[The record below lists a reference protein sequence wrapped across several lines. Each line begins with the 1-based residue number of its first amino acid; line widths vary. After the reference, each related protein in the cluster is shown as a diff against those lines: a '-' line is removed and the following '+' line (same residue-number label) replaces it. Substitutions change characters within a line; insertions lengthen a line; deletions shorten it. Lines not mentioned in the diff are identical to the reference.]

1 MPCKQS
7 LFRREE
13 KERESEAWWLH
24 LACKGVAVSGGPNTI
39 NQARKIIPQLRKSEV
54 KKLGN
59 LALEDLYKD
68 NNIPLRA
75 LHTIIDLCKAKLN
88 NYMSSHAAAKNI
100 KDKVPCIIRYVNHG
114 IGRLNLGSIFRKKE
128 VIGTLPLPMLK
139 HKDPMVVYK
148 YTPTIRS
155 KIFNY
160 RQTAEEYI
168 EDSEIEMNCDCSSSR
183 FVDSHHGHV
192 ITGDLNIIESAQL
205 RNIFQKGP
213 GYRERRCINWKIA
226 EKSVLEDLDEFIN
239 KWGSKNGVTNKC
251 FSEWKCKVTN
261 MIKEKVKRLR
271 KVSKYEKVSSIF
283 NVCAKELEDLKLKY
297 VLVPVDKASNNIGFI
312 CKKYYLQVLKEEIT
326 SGTYEIYRNTPEEVK
341 EYLKKE
347 MIKIAMPVGKPFI
360 DLPLIHMTLK
370 MHKNPIK
377 FRFII
382 GSRTA
387 IVKPAAK
394 YLVQILK
401 LVMDV
406 HRRYCAKV
414 KFFTGI
420 DRYWIID
427 NNQPLLEMMEQ
438 INCKRKARSFEGFD
452 FSTLYT
458 KISPE
463 DLKDKLKSVVDKAFK
478 GGTNQYIRVTDSSA
492 RWCKDTRGKGRVFTK
507 EHIFLLI
514 DFIVD
519 NSFFRFGNVVYRQ
532 CIGIP
537 MGVDPAPQ
545 MANLYLYYYES
556 TFMEKLA
563 KSDYKT
569 ALKFNNTTRF
579 IDDLG
584 TLNNDGVLAA
594 KKEDVYP
601 AEMELLPQN
610 QDPMKGTMLD
620 ISIMVINGKFVTK
633 TYDKRDDYNFDIV
646 NYPDLSG
653 NIPPGAAYGVYIS
666 QVLRYARVCS
676 EKKDFDERVEILTRK
691 LTRKGYTK
699 EKLQTTLMK
708 CYQKHKWIP
717 VKYKL

>member
-1 MPCKQS
+1 M
-7 LFRREE
+7 
-13 KERESEAWWLH
+13 
-24 LACKGVAVSGGPNTI
+24 
-39 NQARKIIPQLRKSEV
+39 
-54 KKLGN
+54 
-59 LALEDLYKD
+59 
-68 NNIPLRA
+68 
-75 LHTIIDLCKAKLN
+75 
-88 NYMSSHAAAKNI
+88 
-100 KDKVPCIIRYVNHG
+100 
-114 IGRLNLGSIFRKKE
+114 
-128 VIGTLPLPMLK
+128 
-139 HKDPMVVYK
+139 
-148 YTPTIRS
+148 
-155 KIFNY
+155 
-160 RQTAEEYI
+160 
-168 EDSEIEMNCDCSSSR
+168 
-183 FVDSHHGHV
+183 
-192 ITGDLNIIESAQL
+192 
-205 RNIFQKGP
+205 
-213 GYRERRCINWKIA
+213 
-226 EKSVLEDLDEFIN
+226 
-239 KWGSKNGVTNKC
+239 
-251 FSEWKCKVTN
+251 
-261 MIKEKVKRLR
+261 
-271 KVSKYEKVSSIF
+271 
-283 NVCAKELEDLKLKY
+283 
-297 VLVPVDKASNNIGFI
+297 
-312 CKKYYLQVLKEEIT
+312 
-326 SGTYEIYRNTPEEVK
+326 
-341 EYLKKE
+341 
-347 MIKIAMPVGKPFI
+347 
-360 DLPLIHMTLK
+360 
-370 MHKNPIK
+370 
-377 FRFII
+377 
-382 GSRTA
+382 
-387 IVKPAAK
+387 
-394 YLVQILK
+394 
-401 LVMDV
+401 
-406 HRRYCAKV
+406 
-414 KFFTGI
+414 
-420 DRYWIID
+420 
-427 NNQPLLEMMEQ
+427 
-438 INCKRKARSFEGFD
+438 
-452 FSTLYT
+452 
-458 KISPE
+458 
-463 DLKDKLKSVVDKAFK
+463 
-478 GGTNQYIRVTDSSA
+478 
-492 RWCKDTRGKGRVFTK
+492 
-507 EHIFLLI
+507 LI